1 MGEAEARL
9 DATIKAFEE
18 QAAKAGELQ
27 QKIGELRGSARNA
40 DGSVTVTVAPSGAVL
55 GLQLA
60 PHAMRK
66 SHTQL
71 QQEILGAIRQAT
83 QQAAAQLEQTVQ
95 PILGEQAE
103 KVQGGVQRPRRAA
116 ARAQRPATAGDA
128 GRAAPA
134 GPPAIGATPEPATGR
149 RRRRRGFRR
158 ADLEVTGVR

>member
-83 QQAAAQLEQTVQ
+83 QQAAALLEQTVE
-95 PILGEQAE
+95 PILGDQAE
-103 KVQGGVQRPRRAA
+103 KFKEASTPTPCSRSG
-116 ARAQRPATAGDA
+116 PAT
-128 GRAAPA
+128 
-134 GPPAIGATPEPATGR
+134 R
-149 RRRRRGFRR
+149 RRRRRWPGRPSRSPSDRR
-158 ADLEVTGVR
+158 HPGTGHRPATSKTRISAGRS

>member
-1 MGEAEARL
+1 MGDAEARL

-103 KVQGGVQRPRRAA
+103 KFKEAFNAHAVQPLGPSD
-116 ARAQRPATAGDA
+116 PPPPETL
-128 GRAAPA
+128 A
-134 GPPAIGATPEPATGR
+134 GPPQPVPQRSAPPWNRPPAGDVEDEDFGGPILR
-149 RRRRRGFRR
+149 
-158 ADLEVTGVR
+158 